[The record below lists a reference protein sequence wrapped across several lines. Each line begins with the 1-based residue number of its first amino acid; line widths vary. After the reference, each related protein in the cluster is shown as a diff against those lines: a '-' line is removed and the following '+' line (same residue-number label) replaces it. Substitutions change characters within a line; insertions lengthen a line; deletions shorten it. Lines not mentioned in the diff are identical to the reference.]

1 VGLHDIRGQWCFL
14 SGAADGLGNAI
25 ALELAARGMN
35 LALFDVQEG
44 KVAALARELQAFG
57 VQTLPV
63 PVDLADAASA
73 AAAVGSA
80 VDQVGTP
87 RALIHD
93 AAVLTPRPFREWT
106 FEGWRRELDIILQGA
121 FVLAKGV
128 WEPMIAQGHGSIVFI
143 SSGSALRGFP
153 LESAYTPAKHGQEG
167 LMKVLSIEGEEFNI
181 AVNTA
186 TTGAPIDTPM
196 SWGHY
201 TPEMRQQMISP
212 SRLAPAFTYFAALDA
227 RQATG
232 LRFDAFQV
240 SEAIVLQSQAPRV

>member
-1 VGLHDIRGQWCFL
+1 VGLHGIRGQWCFL
-14 SGAADGLGNAI
+14 SGAADGLGKAI
-25 ALELAARGMN
+25 ARELAARGMN

-44 KVAALARELQAFG
+44 KVAALARELQALG
-57 VQTLPV
+57 VQALPV

-73 AAAVGSA
+73 AAAVGTA

-121 FVLAKGV
+121 FVLAKAV

-167 LMKVLSIEGEEFNI
+167 LMKVLSIEGDEFNI

-201 TPEMRQQMISP
+201 TPEMREQMISP
-212 SRLAPAFTYFAALDA
+212 SRLAPAFAYFAALDA

-240 SEAIVLQSQAPRV
+240 SEAIVLQSQATRV

>member
-1 VGLHDIRGQWCFL
+1 MGLHGIRGQWCFL

-25 ALELAARGMN
+25 ARELAARGMN
-35 LALFDVQEG
+35 LVLFDVQEA
-44 KVAALARELQAFG
+44 KVAALAHELQSLG
-57 VQTLPV
+57 VQSLPV
-63 PVDLADAASA
+63 AVDLADAAA
-73 AAAVGSA
+73 TATAVDHAVGK
-80 VDQVGTP
+80 VGAP

-93 AAVLTPRPFREWT
+93 AAVLTPRPFREWS

-167 LMKVLSIEGEEFNI
+167 LMKVLSIEGAEFNI

-201 TPEMRQQMISP
+201 TPEMREGMISP
-212 SRLAPAFTYFAALDA
+212 RRLAPAFAYFAALDA
-227 RQATG
+227 GQATG

-240 SEAIVLQSQAPRV
+240 SEAITLQSQVARA